1 MDEKGDPGCSGGDL
15 NLINKS
21 AFVPK
26 VRRTPLEDV
35 YVCLKYSSEF
45 PAGNSEGGWWN
56 LTVIL
61 IEGRG
66 AERLKN
72 LI

>member
-26 VRRTPLEDV
+26 IRRTPLEDV

-45 PAGNSEGGWWN
+45 PAGNSEGGGG
-56 LTVIL
+56 I
-61 IEGRG
+61 
-66 AERLKN
+66 
-72 LI
+72 